1 MCRTITWFHTYGME
15 FLQVFQKMGKGM
27 KKRLFFAAGAV
38 SGALLSNYMTFRTV
52 FARPVKTWKREVY
65 DCVVV
70 CGCPAADG
78 GSPSRVMK
86 TRVEKAVSL
95 WQEGK
100 AGKLIFS
107 GAAVKNSYV
116 EAEVMKTCALDMGV
130 PEDAVITETEA
141 VSTYHNMK
149 LVKPLMEK
157 YGFKN
162 CIVVTNSW
170 HLRKAAHY
178 ADKFGFDHVMCPA
191 EEPEGTGKFYALWH
205 YAAIN
210 LHMYLNFYRGLY

>member
-1 MCRTITWFHTYGME
+1 
-15 FLQVFQKMGKGM
+15 M

-38 SGALLSNYMTFRTV
+38 SGMLLSNYVTFRAV
-52 FARPVKTWKREVY
+52 FARPEKTWKRESY
-65 DCVVV
+65 DCAVV
-70 CGCPAADG
+70 CGCPAGEG
-78 GSPSRVMK
+78 GVPSRVMK
-86 TRVEKAVSL
+86 TRVEKAVEL
-95 WQEGK
+95 WREGK
-100 AGKLIFS
+100 AEKLIFS

-116 EAEVMKTCALDMGV
+116 EAEVMKAYAQTLGV
-130 PEDAVITETEA
+130 PDDVMITETEA

-157 YGFKN
+157 NGLKN

>member
-1 MCRTITWFHTYGME
+1 MCGTVVWFRACDME
-15 FLQVFQKMGKGM
+15 FLQIFQKMGKGM
-27 KKRLFFAAGAV
+27 KKRLLFAAGAV
-38 SGALLSNYMTFRTV
+38 SGALLSNYVTFRTV
-52 FARPVKTWKREVY
+52 FARPVKKWIRESY
-65 DCVVV
+65 DCVIV
-70 CGCPAADG
+70 CGCPAAED

-95 WQEGK
+95 WRDGK
-100 AGKLIFS
+100 AEKLIFS

-116 EAEVMKTCALDMGV
+116 EAEVMKGYAQALGV
-130 PEDAVITETEA
+130 PDDAIITEPEA

-157 YGFKN
+157 HGLKN

-191 EEPEGTGKFYALWH
+191 GEPEGTGKFYALWH

>member
-1 MCRTITWFHTYGME
+1 
-15 FLQVFQKMGKGM
+15 M
-27 KKRLFFAAGAV
+27 KKRLFFAAGAA
-38 SGALLSNYMTFRTV
+38 SGMLLSNYVTFRAV
-52 FARPVKTWKREVY
+52 FARPEKRWKRERY
-65 DCVVV
+65 DCAVV
-70 CGCPAADG
+70 CGCPAGEG
-78 GSPSRVMK
+78 GVPSRVMK
-86 TRVEKAVSL
+86 TRVEKAVEL
-95 WQEGK
+95 WREGK
-100 AGKLIFS
+100 AEKLIFS

-116 EAEVMKTCALDMGV
+116 EAEVMKAYAWTLGV
-130 PEDAVITETEA
+130 PDDVVITEPEA

-149 LVKPLMEK
+149 LVKPLMENN
-157 YGFKN
+157 GLKN